1 MNPKY
6 GLPQSLMGWVD
17 KHRDQ
22 LKPPVC
28 NAAIFPDGDYII
40 NMVGGGNTRTD
51 FHDNPTEEIFYQI
64 RGTAYLNTWE
74 NGRFGRI
81 DLKEGDIFLQP
92 PHLIHSPQRP
102 DPNGLCLLIERPRP
116 AGAHDA
122 LQFYCPKCAG
132 LVWRATKQLESLVDG
147 DGFPDAFKAEALEL
161 TRVLTELRASDDSLD
176 WFFLS
181 PAANFGAYNPGE
193 RTGHYRV
200 GGDVLLTDE
209 QGTSAISGEDLA
221 KAVVDEIEQ
230 PAHRRERF
238 TVAY

>member
-1 MNPKY
+1 MKLKLDDAGHAVLQDGKPVYVKDD
-6 GLPQSLMGWVD
+6 GTEITFDAKQAFD
-17 KHRDQ
+17 KIGELTGQATGFRKERDS
-22 LKPPVC
+22 
-28 NAAIFPDGDYII
+28 
-40 NMVGGGNTRTD
+40 
-51 FHDNPTEEIFYQI
+51 
-64 RGTAYLNTWE
+64 
-74 NGRFGRI
+74 
-81 DLKEGDIFLQP
+81 LKESLSKFGDI
-92 PHLIHSPQRP
+92 
-102 DPNGLCLLIERPRP
+102 DPEKAQEALSTIANLDKKKLVD
-116 AGAHDA
+116 AGEVEKVADA
-122 LQFYCPKCAG
+122 LITRLTGTDTRLGVIGGAG
-132 LVWRATKQLESLVDG
+132 SLQVAPGGPRLVDG

-221 KAVVDEIEQ
+221 VAVVDEIEQ